1 MISATTGPSI
11 QMQEPQGS
19 GIKYPSAASDLSKDS
34 TCASQS
40 KNLAKHKKTDQLSAY
55 HLYLL
60 SYTMEHLAECL
71 ECTNLDVEASYDT
84 SLISHRERRISN
96 LMFSR
101 KPPHAA
107 ADPPLSP
114 GDRETLGEIRS
125 DLKLEAAGS
134 ALSDAEI
141 VDLAL
146 QLLRRD
152 LNRGLEAE
160 VLEEVRRETDYRH
173 WCASIDGVH
182 EGVVPAGSLRRDG
195 GSE

>member
-1 MISATTGPSI
+1 MISAATGLSI
-11 QMQEPQGS
+11 QIRGVRSSGS
-19 GIKYPSAASDLSKDS
+19 KYPSGSSDLSKDS
-34 TCASQS
+34 APISQK

-71 ECTNLDVEASYDT
+71 ECTNLDVEAGFDT

-101 KPPHAA
+101 KPPHSA

-114 GDRETLGEIRS
+114 GDIETLGEIRS
-125 DLKLEAAGS
+125 DLKLEGTGS
-134 ALSDAEI
+134 TLSDSEI

-152 LNRGLEAE
+152 LDRGLEAE
-160 VLEEVRRETDYRH
+160 VLEEVRRETDYRQ

-182 EGVVPAGSLRRDG
+182 EGVVPAGSLRPDG
-195 GSE
+195 GPK